1 MTNKYQRLF
10 RQIIGVSIFLS
21 LCGII
26 MDSTLTSWAKMF
38 PILMSNPVTFA
49 IISITCILV
58 SVVVSDVVYKW
69 FVSDSVIYK
78 VNKQNTKDK
87 IIYGKSRK
95 SK

>member
-1 MTNKYQRLF
+1 
-10 RQIIGVSIFLS
+10 
-21 LCGII
+21 
-26 MDSTLTSWAKMF
+26 
-38 PILMSNPVTFA
+38 MSNPVTFA